1 MSREKELEK
10 ALRRLT
16 DALWDMDLPCE
27 PSKRLNNAYIA
38 ATNLLAK
45 INTERLKAKV

>member
-10 ALRRLT
+10 MLRRLT
-16 DALWDMDLPCE
+16 DALWDWDM
-27 PSKRLNNAYIA
+27 PSGPPKRLNDAYIA

-45 INTERLKAKV
+45 INTERLKAKT